1 MNAMLYRRCKGQMMS
16 LSRAMFYILR
26 AQGSSQQLYTQRE
39 LCEITHMSLGSVNT
53 AYAQA
58 KRAGYLVDGRLSEK
72 GRAALKPYQV
82 HNAIIMAAGLSSRLH
97 PFPTNVLKVFLKLR
111 AKFLLSA
118 KLSSCSKRVSQIL
131 RLLLVIKRNVFSI
144 LRKNMAWIL

>member
-1 MNAMLYRRCKGQMMS
+1 MS

-58 KRAGYLVDGRLSEK
+58 KHAGYLVDGRLSEK
-72 GRAALKPYQV
+72 GRAALKPYEV
-82 HNAIIMAAGLSSRLH
+82 HNAIIMAAGLSSRFA
-97 PFPTNVLKVFLKLR
+97 PISYERPKGVLKVKGC
-111 AKFLLSA
+111 LLYTSP
-118 KLSSCSKRVSQIL
+118 SPRD
-131 RLLLVIKRNVFSI
+131 
-144 LRKNMAWIL
+144 